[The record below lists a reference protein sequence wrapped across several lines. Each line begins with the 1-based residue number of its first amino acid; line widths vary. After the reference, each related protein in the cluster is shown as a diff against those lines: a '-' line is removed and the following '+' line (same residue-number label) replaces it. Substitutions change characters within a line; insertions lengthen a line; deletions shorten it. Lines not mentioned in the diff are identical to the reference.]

1 MSHISTEAPTT
12 HQTYSHTEPASE
24 QAITYGWLK
33 AAYKHGIEY
42 TTIDRGTRGVF
53 LLGGLGM
60 FAITSFATKGGIE
73 FYMMPGR
80 ILLIDWL
87 LLIPLTVAFFGVG
100 VFALLWYGRRELFR
114 PIDAPILFDKMHRK
128 VYRLHQPP
136 LPGWRGALQRWPVVV
151 TTHEWDD
158 IEAQHHVI
166 TSTTGS
172 TLTRHHHLILMVK
185 NPEFVAPEAPKKG
198 TSAKRRAALA
208 AVPTPPGYVDGFALG
223 DPLTLSETSTPM
235 VWEHLRRY
243 MNEGGP
249 ALPPGESVG
258 LQAPPQG
265 FWQTMGAVS
274 IFGPDY
280 LKWWRESPGI
290 TAFMHLLLPLF
301 LPLAL
306 AMAAANWLSYKTAVP
321 VQWPREVLDAVGER
335 VV

>member
-1 MSHISTEAPTT
+1 MSSTNTETPTA
-12 HQTYSHTEPASE
+12 HQTYSHTEPAAE
-24 QAITYGWLK
+24 QAVTYGWLK
-33 AAYKHGIEY
+33 AAYRHGIEY
-42 TTIDRGTRGVF
+42 TTIDRGVRGLMLLYGWGMLAIGWFAAYTFVDTLTASKRMYAHDWFLTIPAAIGFFTLGVF
-53 LLGGLGM
+53 
-60 FAITSFATKGGIE
+60 S
-73 FYMMPGR
+73 
-80 ILLIDWL
+80 
-87 LLIPLTVAFFGVG
+87 
-100 VFALLWYGRRELFR
+100 LLWFGRRELFR

-185 NPEFVAPEAPKKG
+185 NPEFVAAEPPKKG
-198 TSAKRRAALA
+198 TSAKRRALLA
-208 AVPTPPGYVDGFALG
+208 AMPTPPGYVDGFALG
-223 DPLTLSETSTPM
+223 DPLTLSEASTPM

-258 LQAPPQG
+258 QQAPPQG